1 MFLFDNYMLVFS
13 ECLAPVMSPAEP
25 VVPKLVA
32 LISIPILLVL
42 VGTITGL
49 FFFRRGNL
57 C

>member
-1 MFLFDNYMLVFS
+1 MFLFDNYMLVS

-25 VVPKLVA
+25 VVPTLVA

-57 C
+57 Y